1 LFLQGVSETPGNCQ
15 IDNHHGYNN
24 GCTWLHGIS
33 ILRHACSSTYGNP
46 ETNKLITIFQV
57 YENASTIMKLR
68 LGVLSTAAI
77 LVNVLYCQ
85 AGQKISDQVQLIDL
99 HSNPSFSYYFQME
112 GIFDTLTQC
121 SWYNW
126 DAKNKQVLL
135 IFMEN
140 SLKPCSLGFAGYV
153 ADYQQA
159 ISVSCANKFA
169 RDNLNIVADN
179 AH

>member
-1 LFLQGVSETPGNCQ
+1 MHCIGL
-15 IDNHHGYNN
+15 
-24 GCTWLHGIS
+24 
-33 ILRHACSSTYGNP
+33 LRHACSSTYGNP
-46 ETNKLITIFQV
+46 KINKLITIFQV
-57 YENASTIMKLR
+57 FENASTIMKLR
-68 LGVLSTAAI
+68 LVVLSTASAI
-77 LVNVLYCQ
+77 VVVLYCQ

-99 HSNPSFSYYFQME
+99 YSNPSFSYYFQME

-126 DAKNKQVLL
+126 DARNKQILL

-140 SLKPCSLGFAGYV
+140 SLQPCSLGFAGYV

-159 ISVSCANKFA
+159 VSVSYVNKLA